1 MSNYHLPDGWTLV
14 KLGDVVDQVKDRVT
28 SGAAAPDVYVP
39 GGSIN
44 RQSYGVSQWLSVDD
58 GLMGPAFHMIA
69 QPGDVLYKSRVP
81 HGVAVA
87 DRTGICA
94 NTTYVLRTR
103 DGDVLLQEFI
113 PHVLSTSRFLEHESL
128 NDKGS
133 TNLYLNFSDVAKYEF
148 ALPPLGEQQQI
159 CGILDAID
167 AVVSSLEGALISCRL
182 LGTAE
187 ISRVLAD
194 ESYPRGCVA
203 DIVVQDSQGVQVGP
217 FGGSLSSRHFRE
229 TGTPV
234 LKIQNLSPGGEIDS
248 SNLVYVAND
257 YADSLSR
264 YKVAAGDVVT
274 AAQATIGRSALVGAD
289 TVGALISQHLIRVR
303 PDPNL
308 FFPDLLCRLFNSDYV
323 LRQMARVK
331 TKTTR
336 DGLNTADVK
345 AFEIPLV
352 PLADQ
357 FALTARLDQLRAVER
372 GLAAHLSAA
381 LACRR
386 GLLTALLCGGER

>member
-1 MSNYHLPDGWTLV
+1 MSTYHLPDGWTLV

-44 RQSYGVSQWLSVDD
+44 RRSYRVSQWLSVDD

-148 ALPPLGEQQQI
+148 ALPPIGEQQQI
-159 CGILDAID
+159 LGLMQALDSARHRTRGLPTDVVRRAAITEFAHRWRREIGLVKLSDVCDLYQPKTISTAQMHDSGKFPVFGANGQIGRYHEFNHAESEVAITCRGATCGTVNMTPPMAWITGNSMVVRPKDSSVRRDYLF
-167 AVVSSLEGALISCRL
+167 AVLKFGTDLRSSIS
-182 LGTAE
+182 GTAQPQ
-187 ISRVLAD
+187 ITRRSLAPTELVVPAPD
-194 ESYPRGCVA
+194 EQQALCRMLDEVDRIDLYA
-203 DIVVQDSQGVQVGP
+203 
-217 FGGSLSSRHFRE
+217 RE
-229 TGTPV
+229 SDTHLT
-234 LKIQNLSPGGEIDS
+234 L
-248 SNLVYVAND
+248 A
-257 YADSLSR
+257 R
-264 YKVAAGDVVT
+264 
-274 AAQATIGRSALVGAD
+274 QALLNEMLVGGH
-289 TVGALISQHLIRVR
+289 VQ
-303 PDPNL
+303 
-308 FFPDLLCRLFNSDYV
+308 
-323 LRQMARVK
+323 
-331 TKTTR
+331 
-336 DGLNTADVK
+336 
-345 AFEIPLV
+345 
-352 PLADQ
+352 
-357 FALTARLDQLRAVER
+357 
-372 GLAAHLSAA
+372 
-381 LACRR
+381 
-386 GLLTALLCGGER
+386 